1 MHNVKNN
8 RSTSVVWHMYM
19 LGIILMGLALGGF
32 VFFRYYVG
40 SAHADY
46 ESKIYVPNYNDINNI
61 SSNVTPDLIVG
72 IGPKVVEHKHNTQK
86 QEKDSLIA
94 NVKVHYKQSRS
105 NSIVSKIIK
114 TKTKKPTK
122 KPRPD
127 WYINNMPQ
135 YQRQYLLKVRSKKVA
150 WLKAFFARYNSPL
163 KANVYDFVY
172 ASEYY
177 GIDYRLLPAISI
189 VESSGGKHLFKP
201 YNPFGWGR
209 HGYKSFHDAIW
220 DVARGLSVYHYR
232 LNRTTPESIGRLYN
246 PVTPTHWARKVRY
259 LMGLMPKY

>member
-1 MHNVKNN
+1 MNN
-8 RSTSVVWHMYM
+8 TNILRF
-19 LGIILMGLALGGF
+19 LRLIILPILL
-32 VFFRYYVG
+32 VFSTILTAYFIFSNVRTQLI
-40 SAHADY
+40 HADY
-46 ESKIYVPNYNDINNI
+46 QESSIFVPDYKQIDRNNN
-61 SSNVTPDLIVG
+61 SVTPNLIVG
-72 IGPKVVEHKHNTQK
+72 IGPKLNLKNSHRSKSDPPSKNDIVAAVTVNYNISKEHKSPERK
-86 QEKDSLIA
+86 QGKRKAS
-94 NVKVHYKQSRS
+94 
-105 NSIVSKIIK
+105 
-114 TKTKKPTK
+114 
-122 KPRPD
+122 PRPD
-127 WYINNMPQ
+127 WYINKLPKA
-135 YQRQYLLKVRSKKVA
+135 RREYLLKVRPKKVA

-189 VESSGGKHLFKP
+189 VESSGGKYLFRP

-232 LNRTTPESIGRLYN
+232 LKRTTPESIGRLYN

-259 LMGLMPKY
+259 LMSLMPKY

>member
-1 MHNVKNN
+1 MNK
-8 RSTSVVWHMYM
+8 RKSALLWHVYG
-19 LGIILMGLALGGF
+19 LGIFVLALIISGYVF
-32 VFFRYYVG
+32 VRFYVR
-40 SAHADY
+40 SAHADF
-46 ESKIYVPNYNDINNI
+46 ESTIYVPDYNKIDEL
-61 SSNVTPDLIVG
+61 SNKVTPELIVG
-72 IGPKVVEHKHNTQK
+72 IGPQITQSRDRINKVKTQ
-86 QEKDSLIA
+86 QQARSQIIA
-94 NVKVHYKQSRS
+94 SVNVHYKTSRPQAIFKNKS
-105 NSIVSKIIK
+105 L
-114 TKTKKPTK
+114 KKSPV

-127 WYINNMPQ
+127 WYIEQFPKS
-135 YQRQYLLKVRSKKVA
+135 RRDYLLKVRHKKIA
-150 WLKAFFARYNSPL
+150 WLKAFFVRYRSPL

-189 VESSGGKHLFKP
+189 VESSGGKYLFRP

-209 HGYKSFHDAIW
+209 HGYKNFHDAIW

-259 LMGLMPKY
+259 LMNLMPKY